1 MMKKMNANRLNR
13 KRIRHVLLSAL
24 SSGFLAFSVLSA
36 ASLSLSVP
44 SAASPGLTILSAFD
58 QNLFSPVQVYA
69 SETSGDA
76 PGGTSGGNPGDAPD
90 GTSGGNSEGTS
101 EGSNASDG
109 SGMYSKDYY
118 RAVDTSG
125 QLSDSEQQALDRHC
139 IEFMEANHADLS
151 LLAVTSDVYK
161 GATLSEL
168 ARGYYE
174 DCGFGYG
181 PGKDGF
187 QVVWD
192 MDTDE
197 VLIEAYGSAQ
207 GLIPQDYLNHVTE
220 EVTKF
225 RENYGI
231 YGPLYASTRYLSNY
245 LSGSGSSFGSSGAAG
260 EAGAD
265 GAAGEAGAAGG
276 AGADGAAGGA
286 CADGAAGGEAADA
299 ETGGKGSGNTS
310 DSNAAVAAGQSGE
323 ETAQAA
329 AADARQ
335 VRSADGEG
343 SDDLQLLSPGEAP
356 EEFSLEADHEILPD
370 GQKPDAF
377 LRVGEGSDMPA
388 WYPKDTNT
396 FPFYHDAD
404 APRVVDQADIFTD
417 EEEAQMEERLAQ
429 LRGQLA
435 KDIVI
440 FTDVSTHGLS
450 HTAYADDFFDYNGY
464 GIGEDFEGV
473 CLMVCMDP
481 DDRGWWTSCSG
492 PVTMGLYT
500 ETVANQIDDLLYEYM
515 VAGDYGEGV
524 ADWIENFRRLYTT
537 GSPYSEEWALLSK
550 DSFERFHDESAP
562 RVIDDANILTTGEIE
577 QLTAKAAS
585 LAEKYDVDVVVH
597 TVLNE
602 GILDRDEYGDLFCYF
617 NGYGYGDNYDSICL
631 TIFKRPNYSGEV
643 KVNASGKG
651 LDKLSDVNRSRLEG
665 RCEDIV
671 LGRDYYTAA
680 DQWLDQTGHMLRT
693 GRAPRSVISWHF
705 FTAIEFLIGIIFG
718 GVSLSRA
725 KARMATPEIRENA
738 DAYLVPGSLHVR
750 KVADDLVDKT
760 VSRTYSPPPKETRSS
775 GGSSSSGRSS
785 YSSSHHSSSGRTHSG
800 SGRRF

>member
-69 SETSGDA
+69 SEASGDA

-207 GLIPQDYLNHVTE
+207 DLIPQDYLNHVAE

-245 LSGSGSSFGSSGAAG
+245 LSGSGSSFESSGAAG
-260 EAGAD
+260 EAG
-265 GAAGEAGAAGG
+265 
-276 AGADGAAGGA
+276 
-286 CADGAAGGEAADA
+286 ADGAAGGEAADA

-370 GQKPDAF
+370 GQKPDAS

-417 EEEAQMEERLAQ
+417 EEEAQMEKRLAQ
-429 LRGQLA
+429 LRGQLS

-450 HTAYADDFFDYNGY
+450 HTAYADDFFDYYGY

-473 CLMVCMDP
+473 CLMV
-481 DDRGWWTSCSG
+481 
-492 PVTMGLYT
+492 
-500 ETVANQIDDLLYEYM
+500 
-515 VAGDYGEGV
+515 
-524 ADWIENFRRLYTT
+524 
-537 GSPYSEEWALLSK
+537 
-550 DSFERFHDESAP
+550 
-562 RVIDDANILTTGEIE
+562 
-577 QLTAKAAS
+577 
-585 LAEKYDVDVVVH
+585 
-597 TVLNE
+597 
-602 GILDRDEYGDLFCYF
+602 
-617 NGYGYGDNYDSICL
+617 
-631 TIFKRPNYSGEV
+631 
-643 KVNASGKG
+643 
-651 LDKLSDVNRSRLEG
+651 
-665 RCEDIV
+665 
-671 LGRDYYTAA
+671 
-680 DQWLDQTGHMLRT
+680 
-693 GRAPRSVISWHF
+693 
-705 FTAIEFLIGIIFG
+705 
-718 GVSLSRA
+718 
-725 KARMATPEIRENA
+725 
-738 DAYLVPGSLHVR
+738 
-750 KVADDLVDKT
+750 
-760 VSRTYSPPPKETRSS
+760 
-775 GGSSSSGRSS
+775 
-785 YSSSHHSSSGRTHSG
+785 
-800 SGRRF
+800 